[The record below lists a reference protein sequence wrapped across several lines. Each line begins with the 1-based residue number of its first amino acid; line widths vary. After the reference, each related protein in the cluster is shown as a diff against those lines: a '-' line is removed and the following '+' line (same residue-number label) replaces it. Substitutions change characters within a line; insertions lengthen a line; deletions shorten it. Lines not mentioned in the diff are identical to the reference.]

1 MLSSRQV
8 RGVFGTRLWL
18 KVQASETHVLIKAM
32 NAAVIVLSYYWIML
46 IIKKTMRK
54 ASGKESEKPSTPGN
68 AAKTD

>member
-1 MLSSRQV
+1 M
-8 RGVFGTRLWL
+8 
-18 KVQASETHVLIKAM
+18 LIKAM